1 MAMKSRASTSFV
13 MFDVVYEDGTRSSN
27 RKVSATALAGLAG
40 DEPARG
46 IIEAQD
52 REIAA
57 ASGRPRSN
65 VKSIIR
71 SPIKV
76 AEEDAGADRKVRGA
90 KREGPWLRRPAS
102 RPGCGRFATPRGRR
116 VRIDGAVVLPN
127 MGIRDLVCHV
137 SGRWAAWC
145 SSAWPGRGQAL
156 ENLSLVPS
164 PRRNMSCGFRGRV
177 LAICDGAIYYTLT

>member
-27 RKVSATALAGLAG
+27 RKVSAIMLGGLDG

-65 VKSIIR
+65 VKSIVR

-76 AEEDAGADRKVRGA
+76 AEDDVGSDRKARGA
-90 KREGPWLRRPAS
+90 KR
-102 RPGCGRFATPRGRR
+102 
-116 VRIDGAVVLPN
+116 
-127 MGIRDLVCHV
+127 
-137 SGRWAAWC
+137 
-145 SSAWPGRGQAL
+145 
-156 ENLSLVPS
+156 
-164 PRRNMSCGFRGRV
+164 
-177 LAICDGAIYYTLT
+177 